1 MKKLFIFL
9 TAAVSIFL
17 LAACSSNKETRDL
30 LEQPI
35 KKDATTMGTYIQ
47 VTVYDK
53 GKEKAVEEAL
63 NIAEKYNDWVSV
75 DQAKS
80 VVDKINDN
88 AGIKPVKVN
97 SEIYQLIKLGYNY
110 SAKDMGYDITIGPLS
125 KLWNIG
131 FPDARKPSQDEIDK
145 VLPLINYQFIQFNEK
160 DSTVYL
166 RQKGARLDL
175 GSIAKGYTAMKMVES
190 LKNNG
195 VTTGIVDLGSS
206 SIYVIGHSPR
216 QTNDAW
222 TIAIKDP
229 NDPEKS
235 QLGILKASDQHVNT
249 SGIYERYLEV
259 DGHRYSH
266 ILNPKTGFPFDN
278 DIASITLLISGDDAT
293 NGDGLSTMI
302 YAMGTKKG
310 YEYVESLKN
319 VQAVF
324 VDKDN
329 KVYITDGLKD
339 KFDLTS
345 ENYKIGQIKDLK

>member
-63 NIAEKYNDWVSV
+63 NIAKKYNDWVSV
-75 DQAKS
+75 DQANS
-80 VVDKINDN
+80 VVDEINDN

-110 SAKDMGYDITIGPLS
+110 SAKNMGYDITIGPLG

-131 FPDARKPSQDEIDK
+131 FPDARKPSQSEIDN
-145 VLPLINYQFIQFNEK
+145 VLPLINYQFIEFNEK
-160 DSTVYL
+160 ESTVYL
-166 RQKGARLDL
+166 REKGARLDL

-190 LKNNG
+190 LKDNG

-249 SGIYERYLEV
+249 SGIYERYLEI

-278 DIASITLLISGDDAT
+278 DIASITLLISGEDAT

-310 YEYVESLKN
+310 YEYVQSLKN

>member
-9 TAAVSIFL
+9 TTAVSIFL
-17 LAACSSNKETRDL
+17 LAACSSNTDARNL

-63 NIAEKYNDWVSV
+63 KIAEKYDDWISV
-75 DQAKS
+75 DKAGS
-80 VVDKINDN
+80 VIAEINDK
-88 AGIKPVKVN
+88 AGLQPVKVN
-97 SEIYQLIKLGYNY
+97 SDIYELIKLGYNY
-110 SAKDMGYDITIGPLS
+110 SAKNMGYDITIGPLS

-131 FPDARKPSQDEIDK
+131 FPDARKPEQAEINA
-145 VLPLINYQFIQFNEK
+145 VLPLINHQFLEFDEQK
-160 DSTVYL
+160 STVYL
-166 RQKGARLDL
+166 SQKGAKLDL
-175 GSIAKGYTAMKMVES
+175 GSIAKGYTAMKMVEY

-206 SIYVIGHSPR
+206 SIYVIGQSPR
-216 QTNDAW
+216 NGGDPW

-229 NDPEKS
+229 NDSEKS
-235 QLGILKASDQHVNT
+235 QLGILKARDQHVNT

-278 DIASITLLISGDDAT
+278 DIASITLLISGEDAS

-302 YAMGTKKG
+302 YALGTKKG
-310 YEYVESLKN
+310 YEYVQTLEN

-324 VDKDN
+324 VDKDS
-329 KVYITDGLKD
+329 KVYITEGLKD
-339 KFDLTS
+339 QFELTND
-345 ENYKIGQIKDLK
+345 NYKMGKIDDLK